1 MNRIKKQSKS
11 FFCILFCLMF
21 VTLGCFGCGSNKQ
34 PQTGTTYTV
43 YHLNHMQTGLVMQDY
58 HTQTPRDD
66 KDTLLEELLDALS
79 QTPDKLEYDPPL
91 SGSVDLLG
99 YRTEEDQIT
108 LEFDSRYKELP
119 ATTEILVRAAIVR
132 TLTQVDGISY
142 ISFIVQGE
150 PLVDNL
156 GNVVGIMS
164 ADQFIDNAGDEIN
177 TYEQAELRLYFADET
192 GTHLIAANRI
202 LKFSSNIAMEKLVV
216 EQLINGP
223 ENSELY
229 PTINPET
236 KIVNVTV
243 KDGICYVNL
252 SEEFLTQIYQ
262 VTPEIS
268 IYSLVDSLVEL
279 PNVNKVQISV
289 NGETAVTYQESIS
302 LTTVFERNLDLL
314 YSGKEE

>member
-1 MNRIKKQSKS
+1 MNRMNRCGRKWIS
-11 FFCILFCLMF
+11 ILCLAF
-21 VTLGCFGCGSNKQ
+21 VILTCGGCGNKE
-34 PQTGTTYTV
+34 PEEGDVYTI
-43 YHLNHMQTGLVMQDY
+43 YHLNHDQTGLVMQDY
-58 HTQTPRDD
+58 TTQTPQDD
-66 KDTLLEELLDALS
+66 KDILLEELTDALS
-79 QTPDKLEYDPPL
+79 QTPDKLEYYPPL
-91 SGSVDLLG
+91 SGRVHLLD
-99 YRTEEDQIT
+99 YHTEKDQVT
-108 LEFDSRYKELP
+108 LEFDSQYKELP
-119 ATTEILVRAAIVR
+119 ATTEILVRAAVVR
-132 TLTQVDGISY
+132 TLTQVEGISY
-142 ISFIVQGE
+142 VSFIVQGE

-164 ADQFIDNAGDEIN
+164 ADQFIDNSGDEIN

-192 GTHLIAANRI
+192 GTHLVEANRT
-202 LKFSSNIAMEKLVV
+202 LRFSSNIAMEKLVV
-216 EQLINGP
+216 EQLIKGP
-223 ENSELY
+223 ENPELY

-252 SEEFLTQIYQ
+252 SEAFLTQTYQ

-268 IYSLVDSLVEL
+268 VYSLVNSLVEL

-314 YSGKEE
+314 NSGKEE

>member
-1 MNRIKKQSKS
+1 MNRMNRCGRKWIS
-11 FFCILFCLMF
+11 ILLCLVF
-21 VTLGCFGCGSNKQ
+21 VILTCSGCGNKK
-34 PQTGTTYTV
+34 PEEGDVYTI
-43 YHLNHMQTGLVMQDY
+43 YHLNHDQTGLVMRDY
-58 HTQTPRDD
+58 TTQTPRDD
-66 KDTLLEELLDALS
+66 KDTLLEELMDALS
-79 QTPDKLEYDPPL
+79 QTPDKLEYYPPL
-91 SGSVDLLG
+91 SGRVHLLD
-99 YRTEEDQIT
+99 YHTEEDQVT
-108 LEFDSRYKELP
+108 LEFDSQYKELP
-119 ATTEILVRAAIVR
+119 ATTEILVRAAVVR
-132 TLTQVDGISY
+132 TLTQVEGISY
-142 ISFIVQGE
+142 VSFMVQGE

-192 GTHLIAANRI
+192 GTHLVSANRT
-202 LKFSSNIAMEKLVV
+202 LRFSSNIAMEKLVV
-216 EQLINGP
+216 EQLIKGP
-223 ENSELY
+223 ENPELY

-252 SEEFLTQIYQ
+252 SEAFLTQTYQ

-314 YSGKEE
+314 NSGKEE

>member
-1 MNRIKKQSKS
+1 MNRCGRKWIS
-11 FFCILFCLMF
+11 ILLCLVF
-21 VTLGCFGCGSNKQ
+21 VILTCSGCGNKK
-34 PQTGTTYTV
+34 PEEGDVYTI
-43 YHLNHMQTGLVMQDY
+43 YHLNHDQTGLVMRDY
-58 HTQTPRDD
+58 TTQTPRDD
-66 KDTLLEELLDALS
+66 KDTLLEELMDALS
-79 QTPDKLEYDPPL
+79 QTPDKLEYYPPL
-91 SGSVDLLG
+91 SGRVHLLD
-99 YRTEEDQIT
+99 YHTEEDQVT
-108 LEFDSRYKELP
+108 LEFDSQYKELP
-119 ATTEILVRAAIVR
+119 ATTEILVRAAVVR
-132 TLTQVDGISY
+132 TLTQVEGISY
-142 ISFIVQGE
+142 VSFIVQGE

-192 GTHLIAANRI
+192 GTHLVSANRT
-202 LKFSSNIAMEKLVV
+202 LRFSSNIAMEKLVV
-216 EQLINGP
+216 EQLIKGP
-223 ENSELY
+223 ENPELY

-252 SEEFLTQIYQ
+252 SEAFLTQTYQ

-314 YSGKEE
+314 NSGKEE

>member
-1 MNRIKKQSKS
+1 MNRMNRCGRKWIS
-11 FFCILFCLMF
+11 ILCLAF
-21 VTLGCFGCGSNKQ
+21 VILTCGGCGNKE
-34 PQTGTTYTV
+34 PEEGDVYTI
-43 YHLNHMQTGLVMQDY
+43 YHLNHDQTGLVMQDY
-58 HTQTPRDD
+58 TTQTPQDD
-66 KDTLLEELLDALS
+66 KDTLLEELTDALS
-79 QTPDKLEYDPPL
+79 QTPDKLEYYPPL
-91 SGSVDLLG
+91 SGRVHLLD
-99 YRTEEDQIT
+99 YHTEKDQVT
-108 LEFDSRYKELP
+108 LEFDSQYKELP
-119 ATTEILVRAAIVR
+119 ATTEILVRAAVVR
-132 TLTQVDGISY
+132 TLTQVEGISY
-142 ISFIVQGE
+142 VSFTVQGE

-164 ADQFIDNAGDEIN
+164 ADQFIDNSGDEIN

-192 GTHLIAANRI
+192 GTHLVEANRT
-202 LKFSSNIAMEKLVV
+202 LRFSSNIAMEKLVV
-216 EQLINGP
+216 EQLIKGP
-223 ENSELY
+223 ENPELY

-252 SEEFLTQIYQ
+252 SEAFLTQTYQ

-268 IYSLVDSLVEL
+268 VYSLVNSLVEL

-314 YSGKEE
+314 NSGKEE

>member
-1 MNRIKKQSKS
+1 MNRMNRCGRKWIS
-11 FFCILFCLMF
+11 ILLCLVF
-21 VTLGCFGCGSNKQ
+21 VILTCSGCGNKK
-34 PQTGTTYTV
+34 PEEGDVYTI
-43 YHLNHMQTGLVMQDY
+43 YHLNHDQTGLVMRDY
-58 HTQTPRDD
+58 TTQTPRDD
-66 KDTLLEELLDALS
+66 KDTLLEELTDALS
-79 QTPDKLEYDPPL
+79 QTPDKLEYYPPL
-91 SGSVDLLG
+91 SGRVHLLD
-99 YRTEEDQIT
+99 YHTEEDQVT
-108 LEFDSRYKELP
+108 LEFDSQYKELP
-119 ATTEILVRAAIVR
+119 ATTEILVRAAVVR
-132 TLTQVDGISY
+132 TLTQVEGISY
-142 ISFIVQGE
+142 VSFIVQGE

-192 GTHLIAANRI
+192 GTHLVSANRT
-202 LKFSSNIAMEKLVV
+202 LRFSSNIAMEKLVV
-216 EQLINGP
+216 EQLIKGP
-223 ENSELY
+223 ENPELY

-252 SEEFLTQIYQ
+252 SEAFLTQTYQ

-314 YSGKEE
+314 NSGKEE

>member
-1 MNRIKKQSKS
+1 MNRMNRCGRKWIS
-11 FFCILFCLMF
+11 ILLCLVF
-21 VTLGCFGCGSNKQ
+21 VILTCSGCGNKK
-34 PQTGTTYTV
+34 PEEGDVYTI
-43 YHLNHMQTGLVMQDY
+43 YHLNHDQTGLVMRDY
-58 HTQTPRDD
+58 TTQTPRDD
-66 KDTLLEELLDALS
+66 KDTLLEELMDALS
-79 QTPDKLEYDPPL
+79 QTPDKLEYYPPL
-91 SGSVDLLG
+91 SGTVHLLD
-99 YRTEEDQIT
+99 YHTEEDQVT
-108 LEFDSRYKELP
+108 LEFDSQYKELP
-119 ATTEILVRAAIVR
+119 ATTEILVRAAVVR
-132 TLTQVDGISY
+132 TLTQVEGISY
-142 ISFIVQGE
+142 VSFIVQGE

-192 GTHLIAANRI
+192 GTHLVSANRT
-202 LKFSSNIAMEKLVV
+202 LRFSSNIAMEKLVV
-216 EQLINGP
+216 EQLIKGP
-223 ENSELY
+223 ENPELY

-252 SEEFLTQIYQ
+252 SEAFLTQTYQ

-314 YSGKEE
+314 NSGKEE

>member
-1 MNRIKKQSKS
+1 MNRMNRCGGKWIS
-11 FFCILFCLMF
+11 ILCLAF
-21 VTLGCFGCGSNKQ
+21 VILTCGGCGNKE
-34 PQTGTTYTV
+34 PEEGDVYTI
-43 YHLNHMQTGLVMQDY
+43 YHLNHDQTGLVMQDY
-58 HTQTPRDD
+58 TTQTPQDD
-66 KDTLLEELLDALS
+66 KDTLLEELTDALS
-79 QTPDKLEYDPPL
+79 QTPDKLEYYPPL
-91 SGSVDLLG
+91 SGRVHLLD
-99 YRTEEDQIT
+99 YHTEKDQVT
-108 LEFDSRYKELP
+108 LEFDSQYKELP
-119 ATTEILVRAAIVR
+119 ATTEILVRAAVVR
-132 TLTQVDGISY
+132 TLTQVEGISY
-142 ISFIVQGE
+142 VSFTVQGE

-164 ADQFIDNAGDEIN
+164 ADQFIDNSGDEIN

-192 GTHLIAANRI
+192 GTHLVEANRT
-202 LKFSSNIAMEKLVV
+202 LRFSSNIAMEKLVV
-216 EQLINGP
+216 EQLIKGP
-223 ENSELY
+223 ENPELY

-252 SEEFLTQIYQ
+252 SEAFLTQTYQ

-268 IYSLVDSLVEL
+268 VYSLVNSLVEL

-314 YSGKEE
+314 NSGKEE

>member
-1 MNRIKKQSKS
+1 MNRMNRCGRKWIS
-11 FFCILFCLMF
+11 ILCLVF
-21 VTLGCFGCGSNKQ
+21 VILTCGGCGNKE
-34 PQTGTTYTV
+34 PEEGDVYTI
-43 YHLNHMQTGLVMQDY
+43 YHLNHDQTGLVMQDY
-58 HTQTPRDD
+58 TTQTPQDD
-66 KDTLLEELLDALS
+66 KDTLLEELTDALS
-79 QTPDKLEYDPPL
+79 QTPDKLEYYPPL
-91 SGSVDLLG
+91 SGRVHLLD
-99 YRTEEDQIT
+99 YHTEKDQVT
-108 LEFDSRYKELP
+108 LEFDSQYKELP
-119 ATTEILVRAAIVR
+119 ATTEILVRAAVVR
-132 TLTQVDGISY
+132 TLTQVEGISY
-142 ISFIVQGE
+142 VSFTVQGE

-164 ADQFIDNAGDEIN
+164 ADQFIDNSGDEIN

-192 GTHLIAANRI
+192 GTHLVEANRT
-202 LKFSSNIAMEKLVV
+202 LRFSSNIAMEKLVV
-216 EQLINGP
+216 EQLIKGP
-223 ENSELY
+223 ENPELY

-252 SEEFLTQIYQ
+252 SEAFLTQTYQ

-268 IYSLVDSLVEL
+268 VYSLVNSLVEL

-314 YSGKEE
+314 NSGKEE

>member
-1 MNRIKKQSKS
+1 MNRIVKCGRKCVS
-11 FFCILFCLMF
+11 LLLCLLLLIM
-21 VTLGCFGCGSNKQ
+21 GCTGCGSRKPEN
-34 PQTGTTYTV
+34 GSIYTI
-43 YHLNHMQTGLVMQDY
+43 YHLNHDQTGLVMQEY
-58 HTQTPRDD
+58 TTQTPQDD
-66 KDTLLEELLDALS
+66 KDTLLEELVAALS
-79 QTPDKLEYDPPL
+79 QTPDKLEYYPPL
-91 SGSVDLLG
+91 SGRVHLLD
-99 YRTEEDQIT
+99 YHTEEDQVT
-108 LEFDSRYKELP
+108 MEFDSQYKELP
-119 ATTEILVRAAIVR
+119 ATTEILVRAAVVR
-132 TLTQVDGISY
+132 TLTQVEGISY
-142 ISFIVQGE
+142 VSFIVQGE

-192 GTHLIAANRI
+192 GTRLVAANRT
-202 LKFSSNIAMEKLVV
+202 LRFSSNISMEKLVV
-216 EQLINGP
+216 EQLIKGP
-223 ENSELY
+223 ENLELY

-252 SEEFLTQIYQ
+252 SEAFLTQTYL

-268 IYSLVDSLVEL
+268 IYSLVNSLVEL

-289 NGETAVTYQESIS
+289 NGETSVTYQESIS

-314 YSGKEE
+314 NSGKEE

>member
-1 MNRIKKQSKS
+1 MNRMNRCGRKWIS
-11 FFCILFCLMF
+11 ILCLAF
-21 VTLGCFGCGSNKQ
+21 VILTCGGCGNQ
-34 PQTGTTYTV
+34 EPEEGDVYTI
-43 YHLNHMQTGLVMQDY
+43 YHLNHDQTGLVMQDY
-58 HTQTPRDD
+58 TTQTPQDD
-66 KDTLLEELLDALS
+66 KDTLLEELTDALS
-79 QTPDKLEYDPPL
+79 QTPDKLEYYPPL
-91 SGSVDLLG
+91 SGRVHLLD
-99 YRTEEDQIT
+99 YHTEKDQVT
-108 LEFDSRYKELP
+108 LEFDSQYKELP
-119 ATTEILVRAAIVR
+119 ATTEILVRAAVVR
-132 TLTQVDGISY
+132 TLTQVEGISY
-142 ISFIVQGE
+142 VSFTVQGE

-164 ADQFIDNAGDEIN
+164 ADQFIDNSGDEIN

-192 GTHLIAANRI
+192 GTHLVEANRT
-202 LKFSSNIAMEKLVV
+202 LRFSSNIAMEKLVV
-216 EQLINGP
+216 EQLIKGP
-223 ENSELY
+223 ENPELY

-252 SEEFLTQIYQ
+252 SEAFLTQTYQ

-268 IYSLVDSLVEL
+268 VYSLVNSLVEL

-314 YSGKEE
+314 NSGKEE

>member
-1 MNRIKKQSKS
+1 M
-11 FFCILFCLMF
+11 
-21 VTLGCFGCGSNKQ
+21 
-34 PQTGTTYTV
+34 
-43 YHLNHMQTGLVMQDY
+43 
-58 HTQTPRDD
+58 
-66 KDTLLEELLDALS
+66 DALS
-79 QTPDKLEYDPPL
+79 QTPDKLEYYPPL
-91 SGSVDLLG
+91 SGRVHLLD
-99 YRTEEDQIT
+99 YHTEEDQVT
-108 LEFDSRYKELP
+108 LEFDSQYKELP
-119 ATTEILVRAAIVR
+119 ATTEILVRAAVVR
-132 TLTQVDGISY
+132 TLTQVEGISY
-142 ISFIVQGE
+142 VSFIVQGE

-177 TYEQAELRLYFADET
+177 TYEQAELRLYFADVT
-192 GTHLIAANRI
+192 GTHLVSANRT
-202 LKFSSNIAMEKLVV
+202 LRFSSNIAMEKLVV
-216 EQLINGP
+216 EQLIKGP
-223 ENSELY
+223 ENPELY

-252 SEEFLTQIYQ
+252 SEAFLTQTYQ

-268 IYSLVDSLVEL
+268 VYSLVNSLVEL

-314 YSGKEE
+314 NSGKEE

>member
-1 MNRIKKQSKS
+1 MNRMNRCGRKWIS
-11 FFCILFCLMF
+11 ILCLAF
-21 VTLGCFGCGSNKQ
+21 VILTCGGCGNKE
-34 PQTGTTYTV
+34 PEEGDVYTI
-43 YHLNHMQTGLVMQDY
+43 YHLNHDQTGLVMQDY
-58 HTQTPRDD
+58 TTQTPQDD
-66 KDTLLEELLDALS
+66 KDTLLEELTDALS
-79 QTPDKLEYDPPL
+79 QTPDKLEYYPPL
-91 SGSVDLLG
+91 SGRVHLLD
-99 YRTEEDQIT
+99 YHTEKDQVT
-108 LEFDSRYKELP
+108 LEFDSQYKELP
-119 ATTEILVRAAIVR
+119 VTTEILVRAAVVR
-132 TLTQVDGISY
+132 TLTQVEGISY
-142 ISFIVQGE
+142 VSFTVQGE

-164 ADQFIDNAGDEIN
+164 ADQFIDNSGDEIN

-192 GTHLIAANRI
+192 GTHLVEANRT
-202 LKFSSNIAMEKLVV
+202 LRFSSNIAMEKLVV
-216 EQLINGP
+216 EQLIKGP
-223 ENSELY
+223 ENPELY

-252 SEEFLTQIYQ
+252 SEAFLTQTYQ

-268 IYSLVDSLVEL
+268 VYSLVNSLVEL

-314 YSGKEE
+314 NSGKEE

>member
-1 MNRIKKQSKS
+1 MNRMSRCGRKWIS
-11 FFCILFCLMF
+11 ILCLAF
-21 VTLGCFGCGSNKQ
+21 VILTCGGCGNKE
-34 PQTGTTYTV
+34 PEEGDVYTI
-43 YHLNHMQTGLVMQDY
+43 YHLNHDQTGLVMQDY
-58 HTQTPRDD
+58 TTQTPQDD
-66 KDTLLEELLDALS
+66 KDTLLEELTDALS
-79 QTPDKLEYDPPL
+79 QTPDKLEYYPPL
-91 SGSVDLLG
+91 SGRVHLLD
-99 YRTEEDQIT
+99 YHTEKDQVT
-108 LEFDSRYKELP
+108 LEFDSQYKELP
-119 ATTEILVRAAIVR
+119 ATTEILVRAAVVR
-132 TLTQVDGISY
+132 TLTQVEGISY
-142 ISFIVQGE
+142 VSFTVQGE

-164 ADQFIDNAGDEIN
+164 ADQFIDNSGDEIN

-192 GTHLIAANRI
+192 GTHLVEANRT
-202 LKFSSNIAMEKLVV
+202 LRFSSNIAMEKLVV
-216 EQLINGP
+216 EQLIKGP
-223 ENSELY
+223 ENPELY

-252 SEEFLTQIYQ
+252 SEAFLTQTYQ

-268 IYSLVDSLVEL
+268 VYSLVNSLVEL

-314 YSGKEE
+314 NSGKEE

>member
-1 MNRIKKQSKS
+1 MNRMNRCGRKWIS
-11 FFCILFCLMF
+11 ILCLAF
-21 VTLGCFGCGSNKQ
+21 VILTCGGCGNKG
-34 PQTGTTYTV
+34 PEEGDIYTI
-43 YHLNHMQTGLVMQDY
+43 YHLNHDQTGLVMQDY
-58 HTQTPRDD
+58 TTQTPQDD
-66 KDTLLEELLDALS
+66 KDTLLEELTDALS
-79 QTPDKLEYDPPL
+79 QTPDKLEYYPPL
-91 SGSVDLLG
+91 SGRVHLLD
-99 YRTEEDQIT
+99 YHTEKDQVT
-108 LEFDSRYKELP
+108 LEFDSQYKELP
-119 ATTEILVRAAIVR
+119 ATTEILVRAAVVR
-132 TLTQVDGISY
+132 TLTQVEGISY
-142 ISFIVQGE
+142 VSFTVQGE

-164 ADQFIDNAGDEIN
+164 ADQFIDNSGDEIN

-192 GTHLIAANRI
+192 GTHLVEANRT
-202 LKFSSNIAMEKLVV
+202 LRFSSNIAMEKLVV
-216 EQLINGP
+216 EQLIKGP
-223 ENSELY
+223 ENPELY

-252 SEEFLTQIYQ
+252 SEAFLTQTYQ

-268 IYSLVDSLVEL
+268 VYSLVNSLVEL

-314 YSGKEE
+314 NSGKEE

>member
-1 MNRIKKQSKS
+1 MNRMNRCGRKWIS
-11 FFCILFCLMF
+11 ILCLAF
-21 VTLGCFGCGSNKQ
+21 VILTCGGCGNQ
-34 PQTGTTYTV
+34 EPEEGDVYTI
-43 YHLNHMQTGLVMQDY
+43 YHLNHDQTGLVMQDY
-58 HTQTPRDD
+58 TTQTPQDD
-66 KDTLLEELLDALS
+66 KDTLLEELTDALS
-79 QTPDKLEYDPPL
+79 QTPDKLEYYPPL
-91 SGSVDLLG
+91 SGRVHLLD
-99 YRTEEDQIT
+99 YHTEKDQVT
-108 LEFDSRYKELP
+108 LEFDSQYKELP
-119 ATTEILVRAAIVR
+119 ATTEILVRAAVVR
-132 TLTQVDGISY
+132 TLTQVEGISY
-142 ISFIVQGE
+142 VSFTVQGE

-164 ADQFIDNAGDEIN
+164 ADQFIDNSGDEIN

-192 GTHLIAANRI
+192 GAHLVEANRT
-202 LKFSSNIAMEKLVV
+202 LRLSSNIAMEKLVV
-216 EQLINGP
+216 ELLIKGP
-223 ENSELY
+223 ENPELY

-252 SEEFLTQIYQ
+252 SEAFLTQTYQ

-268 IYSLVDSLVEL
+268 VYSLVNSLVEL

-314 YSGKEE
+314 NSGKEE

>member
-1 MNRIKKQSKS
+1 MNRIKKCGRKRLS
-11 FFCILFCLMF
+11 LFLCLMF
-21 VTLGCFGCGSNKQ
+21 LVLGCTGCGQKE
-34 PQTGTTYTV
+34 PEDGTLYTI
-43 YHLNHMQTGLVMQDY
+43 YHLNHDQTGLVMQDY
-58 HTQTPRDD
+58 TTQTPQDD
-66 KDTLLEELLDALS
+66 KDTLLEELTDALS
-79 QTPDKLEYDPPL
+79 QTPDKLEYYPPL
-91 SGSVDLLG
+91 SGRVHLLD
-99 YRTEEDQIT
+99 YHTEEDQVT
-108 LEFDSRYKELP
+108 LEFDSKYKELP

-132 TLTQVDGISY
+132 TLTQIEGISY
-142 ISFIVQGE
+142 VSFIVQGE

-192 GTHLIAANRI
+192 GTRLVAANRT
-202 LKFSSNIAMEKLVV
+202 LRFSSNIAMEKLVV
-216 EQLINGP
+216 EQLIKGP
-223 ENSELY
+223 ENPELY

-236 KIVNVTV
+236 KVVNVTV

-252 SEEFLTQIYQ
+252 SEAFLTQTYQ

-314 YSGKEE
+314 NSGKEE

>member
-1 MNRIKKQSKS
+1 MNRMNRCGRKWIS
-11 FFCILFCLMF
+11 ILLCLAF
-21 VTLGCFGCGSNKQ
+21 VILTCSGCGNKE
-34 PQTGTTYTV
+34 PEEGDVYTI
-43 YHLNHMQTGLVMQDY
+43 YHLNHDQTGLVMQDY
-58 HTQTPRDD
+58 TTQTPRDD
-66 KDTLLEELLDALS
+66 KDTLLEELTDALS
-79 QTPDKLEYDPPL
+79 QTPDKLEYYPPL
-91 SGSVDLLG
+91 SGRVHLLD
-99 YRTEEDQIT
+99 YHTEEDQVT
-108 LEFDSRYKELP
+108 LEFDSQYKELP
-119 ATTEILVRAAIVR
+119 ATTEILVRAAVVR
-132 TLTQVDGISY
+132 TLTQVEGISY
-142 ISFIVQGE
+142 VSFIVQGE

-192 GTHLIAANRI
+192 GTHLVAANRT
-202 LKFSSNIAMEKLVV
+202 LRFSSNIAMEKLVV
-216 EQLINGP
+216 EQLIKGP
-223 ENSELY
+223 ENPELY

-252 SEEFLTQIYQ
+252 SEAFLTQTYQ

-268 IYSLVDSLVEL
+268 VYSLVNSLVEL

-314 YSGKEE
+314 NSGKEE

>member
-1 MNRIKKQSKS
+1 MNRMNRCGRKWIS
-11 FFCILFCLMF
+11 ILCLAF
-21 VTLGCFGCGSNKQ
+21 VILTCGGCGNKE
-34 PQTGTTYTV
+34 PEEGDVYTI
-43 YHLNHMQTGLVMQDY
+43 YHLNHDQTGLVMQDY
-58 HTQTPRDD
+58 TTQTPQDD
-66 KDTLLEELLDALS
+66 KDTLLEELTDALS
-79 QTPDKLEYDPPL
+79 QTPDKLEYYPPL
-91 SGSVDLLG
+91 SGRVHLLD
-99 YRTEEDQIT
+99 YHTEKDQVT
-108 LEFDSRYKELP
+108 LEFDGQYKELP
-119 ATTEILVRAAIVR
+119 ATTEILVRAAVVR
-132 TLTQVDGISY
+132 TLTQVEGISY
-142 ISFIVQGE
+142 VSFTVQGE

-164 ADQFIDNAGDEIN
+164 ADQFIDNSGDEIN

-192 GTHLIAANRI
+192 GTHLVEANRT
-202 LKFSSNIAMEKLVV
+202 LRFSSNIAMEKLVV
-216 EQLINGP
+216 EQLIKGP
-223 ENSELY
+223 ENPELY

-252 SEEFLTQIYQ
+252 SEAFLTQTYQ

-268 IYSLVDSLVEL
+268 VYSLVNSLVEL

-314 YSGKEE
+314 NSGKEE

>member
-1 MNRIKKQSKS
+1 MNRMNRCGRKWIS
-11 FFCILFCLMF
+11 ILLCLVF
-21 VTLGCFGCGSNKQ
+21 VILTCSGCGNKK
-34 PQTGTTYTV
+34 PEEGDVYTI
-43 YHLNHMQTGLVMQDY
+43 YHLNHDQTGLVMRDY
-58 HTQTPRDD
+58 TTQTPRDD
-66 KDTLLEELLDALS
+66 KDTLLEELMDALS
-79 QTPDKLEYDPPL
+79 QTPDKLEYYPPL
-91 SGSVDLLG
+91 SGRVHLLD
-99 YRTEEDQIT
+99 YHTEEDQVT
-108 LEFDSRYKELP
+108 LEFDSQYKELP
-119 ATTEILVRAAIVR
+119 ATTEILVRAAVVR
-132 TLTQVDGISY
+132 TLTQVEDISY
-142 ISFIVQGE
+142 VSFTVQGE

-164 ADQFIDNAGDEIN
+164 ADQFIDNSGDEIN

-192 GTHLIAANRI
+192 GTHLVEANRT
-202 LKFSSNIAMEKLVV
+202 LRFSSNIAMEKLVV
-216 EQLINGP
+216 EQLIKGP
-223 ENSELY
+223 ENPELY

-252 SEEFLTQIYQ
+252 SEAFLTQTYQ

-268 IYSLVDSLVEL
+268 VYSLVNSLVEL

-314 YSGKEE
+314 NSGKEE

>member
-1 MNRIKKQSKS
+1 MNRMNRCGRKWIS
-11 FFCILFCLMF
+11 ILLCLVF
-21 VTLGCFGCGSNKQ
+21 VILTCSGCGNKK
-34 PQTGTTYTV
+34 PEEGDVYTI
-43 YHLNHMQTGLVMQDY
+43 YHLNHDQTGLVMRDY
-58 HTQTPRDD
+58 TTQTPRDD
-66 KDTLLEELLDALS
+66 KDTLLEELMDALS
-79 QTPDKLEYDPPL
+79 QTPDKLEYYPPL
-91 SGSVDLLG
+91 SGRVHLLD
-99 YRTEEDQIT
+99 YHTEEDQVT
-108 LEFDSRYKELP
+108 LEFDSQYKELP
-119 ATTEILVRAAIVR
+119 ATTEILVRAAVVR
-132 TLTQVDGISY
+132 TLTQVEGISY
-142 ISFIVQGE
+142 VSFIVQGE

-192 GTHLIAANRI
+192 GTHLVSANRT
-202 LKFSSNIAMEKLVV
+202 LRFSSNIAMEKLVV
-216 EQLINGP
+216 EQLIKGP
-223 ENSELY
+223 ENPELY

-252 SEEFLTQIYQ
+252 SEAFLTQTYQ

-314 YSGKEE
+314 NSGKEE

>member
-1 MNRIKKQSKS
+1 MNRMNRCGRKWIS
-11 FFCILFCLMF
+11 ILCLAF
-21 VTLGCFGCGSNKQ
+21 VILTCGGCGNKE
-34 PQTGTTYTV
+34 TEEGDVYTI
-43 YHLNHMQTGLVMQDY
+43 YHLNHDQTGLVMQDY
-58 HTQTPRDD
+58 TTQTPQDD
-66 KDTLLEELLDALS
+66 KDTLLEELTDALS
-79 QTPDKLEYDPPL
+79 QTPDKLEYYPPL
-91 SGSVDLLG
+91 SGRVHLLD
-99 YRTEEDQIT
+99 YHTEKDQVT
-108 LEFDSRYKELP
+108 LEFDSQYKELP
-119 ATTEILVRAAIVR
+119 ATTEILVRAAVVR
-132 TLTQVDGISY
+132 TLTQVEGISY
-142 ISFIVQGE
+142 VSFTVQGE

-164 ADQFIDNAGDEIN
+164 ADQFIDNSGDEIN

-192 GTHLIAANRI
+192 GTHLVEANRT
-202 LKFSSNIAMEKLVV
+202 LRFSSNIAMEKLVV
-216 EQLINGP
+216 EQLIKGP
-223 ENSELY
+223 ENPELY

-252 SEEFLTQIYQ
+252 SEAFLTQTYQ

-268 IYSLVDSLVEL
+268 VYSLVNSLVEL

-314 YSGKEE
+314 NSGKEE

>member
-1 MNRIKKQSKS
+1 MNRCGRKWIS
-11 FFCILFCLMF
+11 ILCLAF
-21 VTLGCFGCGSNKQ
+21 VILTCGGCGNKE
-34 PQTGTTYTV
+34 PEEGDVYTI
-43 YHLNHMQTGLVMQDY
+43 YHLNHDQTGLVMQDY
-58 HTQTPRDD
+58 TTQTPQDD
-66 KDTLLEELLDALS
+66 KDILLEELTDALS
-79 QTPDKLEYDPPL
+79 QTPDKLEYYPPL
-91 SGSVDLLG
+91 SGRVHLLD
-99 YRTEEDQIT
+99 YHTEKDQVT
-108 LEFDSRYKELP
+108 LEFDSQYKELP
-119 ATTEILVRAAIVR
+119 ATTEILVRAAVVR
-132 TLTQVDGISY
+132 TLTQVEGISY
-142 ISFIVQGE
+142 VSFTVQGE

-164 ADQFIDNAGDEIN
+164 ADQFIDNSGDEIN

-192 GTHLIAANRI
+192 GTHLVEANRT
-202 LKFSSNIAMEKLVV
+202 LRFSSNIAMEKLVV
-216 EQLINGP
+216 EQLIKGP
-223 ENSELY
+223 ENPELY

-252 SEEFLTQIYQ
+252 SEAFLTQTYQ

-268 IYSLVDSLVEL
+268 VYSLVNSLVEL

-314 YSGKEE
+314 NSGKEE

>member
-1 MNRIKKQSKS
+1 LNRMNRCGRKWIS
-11 FFCILFCLMF
+11 ILCLAF
-21 VTLGCFGCGSNKQ
+21 VILTCGGCGNKE
-34 PQTGTTYTV
+34 PEEGDVYTI
-43 YHLNHMQTGLVMQDY
+43 YHLNHDQTGLVMQDY
-58 HTQTPRDD
+58 TTQTPQDD
-66 KDTLLEELLDALS
+66 KDTLLEELTDALS
-79 QTPDKLEYDPPL
+79 QTPDKLEYYPPL
-91 SGSVDLLG
+91 SGRVHLLD
-99 YRTEEDQIT
+99 YHTEKDQVT
-108 LEFDSRYKELP
+108 LEFDSQYKELP
-119 ATTEILVRAAIVR
+119 ATTEILVRAAVVR
-132 TLTQVDGISY
+132 TLTQVEGISY
-142 ISFIVQGE
+142 VSFTVQGE

-164 ADQFIDNAGDEIN
+164 ADQFIDNSGDEIN

-192 GTHLIAANRI
+192 GTHLVEANRT
-202 LKFSSNIAMEKLVV
+202 LRFSSNIAMEKLVV
-216 EQLINGP
+216 EQLIKGP
-223 ENSELY
+223 ENPELY

-252 SEEFLTQIYQ
+252 SEAFLTQTYQ

-268 IYSLVDSLVEL
+268 VYSLVNSLVEL

-314 YSGKEE
+314 NSGKEE

>member
-1 MNRIKKQSKS
+1 MNRMNRCGRKWIS
-11 FFCILFCLMF
+11 ILLCLVF
-21 VTLGCFGCGSNKQ
+21 VILTCSGCGNKK
-34 PQTGTTYTV
+34 PEEGDVYTV
-43 YHLNHMQTGLVMQDY
+43 YHLNHDQTGLVMRDY
-58 HTQTPRDD
+58 TTQTPRDD
-66 KDTLLEELLDALS
+66 KDTLLEELMDALS
-79 QTPDKLEYDPPL
+79 QTPDKLEYYPPL
-91 SGSVDLLG
+91 SGRVHLLD
-99 YRTEEDQIT
+99 YHTEEDQVT
-108 LEFDSRYKELP
+108 LEFDSQYKELP
-119 ATTEILVRAAIVR
+119 ATTEILVRAAVVR
-132 TLTQVDGISY
+132 TLTQVEGISY
-142 ISFIVQGE
+142 VSFIVQGE

-192 GTHLIAANRI
+192 GTHLVSANRT
-202 LKFSSNIAMEKLVV
+202 LRFSSNIAMEKLVV
-216 EQLINGP
+216 EQLIKGP
-223 ENSELY
+223 ENPELY

-252 SEEFLTQIYQ
+252 SEAFLTQTYQ

-314 YSGKEE
+314 NSGKEE

>member
-1 MNRIKKQSKS
+1 MNRIEKCGRKCVS
-11 FFCILFCLMF
+11 LLLCLLLLI
-21 VTLGCFGCGSNKQ
+21 VGCTGCGSRKPEN
-34 PQTGTTYTV
+34 GSIYTI
-43 YHLNHMQTGLVMQDY
+43 YHLNHDQTGLVMQEY
-58 HTQTPRDD
+58 TTQTPQDD
-66 KDTLLEELLDALS
+66 KDTLLKELVAALS
-79 QTPDKLEYDPPL
+79 QTPDKLEYYPPL
-91 SGSVDLLG
+91 SGRVHLLD
-99 YRTEEDQIT
+99 YHTEEDQVT
-108 LEFDSRYKELP
+108 MEFDSQYKELP

-132 TLTQVDGISY
+132 TLTQVEGISY
-142 ISFIVQGE
+142 VSFIVQGE

-177 TYEQAELRLYFADET
+177 TYEQAELLLYFADET
-192 GTHLIAANRI
+192 GTRLVAANRT
-202 LKFSSNIAMEKLVV
+202 LRFSSNISMEKLVV
-216 EQLINGP
+216 EQLIKGP
-223 ENSELY
+223 ENPELY

-252 SEEFLTQIYQ
+252 SEAFLTQTYQ

-268 IYSLVDSLVEL
+268 IYSLVNSLVEL

-289 NGETAVTYQESIS
+289 NGETSVTYQESIS

-314 YSGKEE
+314 NSGKEE

>member
-1 MNRIKKQSKS
+1 MNRMNRCGRKWIS
-11 FFCILFCLMF
+11 ILLCLVF
-21 VTLGCFGCGSNKQ
+21 VILTCSGCGNKK
-34 PQTGTTYTV
+34 PEEGDVYTI
-43 YHLNHMQTGLVMQDY
+43 YHLNHDQTGLVMRDY
-58 HTQTPRDD
+58 TTQTPRDD
-66 KDTLLEELLDALS
+66 RDILLEELMDALS
-79 QTPDKLEYDPPL
+79 QTPDKLEYYPPL
-91 SGSVDLLG
+91 SGRVHLLD
-99 YRTEEDQIT
+99 YHTEEDQVT
-108 LEFDSRYKELP
+108 LEFDSQYKELP
-119 ATTEILVRAAIVR
+119 ATTEILVRAAVVR
-132 TLTQVDGISY
+132 TLTQVEGISY
-142 ISFIVQGE
+142 VSFIVQGE

-192 GTHLIAANRI
+192 GTHLVSANRT
-202 LKFSSNIAMEKLVV
+202 LRFSSNIAMEKLVV
-216 EQLINGP
+216 EQLIKGP
-223 ENSELY
+223 ENPELY

-252 SEEFLTQIYQ
+252 SEAFLTQTYQ

-314 YSGKEE
+314 NSGKEE

>member
-1 MNRIKKQSKS
+1 MNRMSRCGRKWIS
-11 FFCILFCLMF
+11 ILCLAF
-21 VTLGCFGCGSNKQ
+21 VILTCGGCGNKE
-34 PQTGTTYTV
+34 PEEGDVYTI
-43 YHLNHMQTGLVMQDY
+43 YHLNHDQTGLVMQDY
-58 HTQTPRDD
+58 TTQTPQDD
-66 KDTLLEELLDALS
+66 KDTLLEELTDALS
-79 QTPDKLEYDPPL
+79 QTPDKLEYYPPL
-91 SGSVDLLG
+91 SGRVHLLD
-99 YRTEEDQIT
+99 YHTEKDQVT
-108 LEFDSRYKELP
+108 LEFDSQYKELP
-119 ATTEILVRAAIVR
+119 ATTEILVRAAVVR
-132 TLTQVDGISY
+132 TLTQVEGISY
-142 ISFIVQGE
+142 VSFTVQGE

-164 ADQFIDNAGDEIN
+164 ADQFIDNSGDEIN

-192 GTHLIAANRI
+192 GTHLVEANRT
-202 LKFSSNIAMEKLVV
+202 LRFSSNIAMEKLVV
-216 EQLINGP
+216 EQLIKGP
-223 ENSELY
+223 ENPELY

-252 SEEFLTQIYQ
+252 SEAFLTKTYQ

-268 IYSLVDSLVEL
+268 VYSLVNSLVEL

-314 YSGKEE
+314 NSGKEE